1 MHIPT
6 SRRASAGFTL
16 IELLTVIAI
25 IGILAAI
32 VIPTVGKVRE
42 TAQRTVDANNLR
54 EIAKAA
60 SLYAADQSDRLPG
73 NNISPT
79 TFQPSGTAITTTPHL
94 WAAALAR
101 AGLLEDPTFYSS
113 KLDGQRPQA
122 MPAAILDRTPTG
134 FALNSDFAAMPLS
147 VELVGGLRV
156 GHAATTPVAF
166 TRGLQ
171 SSGTWHGT
179 NGVYGESGG
188 FIAYLGGSVTFHK
201 NLDAPGQLVASN
213 GQPTSN
219 LLQAL
224 PFSASATAQ
233 NPNPRIYADTTTGGL
248 GAAGGTESVAPPA
261 L

>member
-1 MHIPT
+1 MQTHHNKRQP
-6 SRRASAGFTL
+6 AGFTL

-60 SLYAADQSDRLPG
+60 TLYAADNSDRLPG
-73 NNISPT
+73 SNLSAT
-79 TFQPSGTAITTTPHL
+79 TFQPSGSAVTTTPHL

-101 AGLLEDPTFYSS
+101 SGLLEDPSFYSS
-113 KLDGQRPQA
+113 KLDGQRPQT
-122 MPAAILDRTPTG
+122 MPSAILDRTAG
-134 FALNSDFAAMPLS
+134 GLVLNSDFSAMPLS
-147 VELVGGLRV
+147 VEVVAGLRM
-156 GHAATTPVAF
+156 GNPSTTPVAF
-166 TRGLQ
+166 TRGLLAAG
-171 SSGTWHGT
+171 SWDATK
-179 NGVYGESGG
+179 GVYGDAGG

-201 NLDAPGQLVASN
+201 NLDAPGQLTSSN

-233 NPNPRIYADTTTGGL
+233 NPNPRVFADSATGGL
-248 GAAGGTESVAPPA
+248 GDADGTESLAPPTI
-261 L
+261 

>member
-1 MHIPT
+1 MHTSP
-6 SRRASAGFTL
+6 SRRRSAGFTL

-54 EIAKAA
+54 EVAKAA
-60 SLYAADQSDRLPG
+60 TLYAADNSDRLPG
-73 NNISPT
+73 NNISAT
-79 TFQPSGTAITTTPHL
+79 TFQPSGAAVTTTPHL

-101 AGLLEDPTFYSS
+101 AGFLEDPSFYSS

-122 MPAAILDRTPTG
+122 MPSAILDRTASG
-134 FALNSDFAAMPLS
+134 FAMNADFAAMPLS
-147 VELVGGLRV
+147 IEVVGGLRL
-156 GHAATTPVAF
+156 GHSATTPVAF

-171 SSGTWHGT
+171 SSGSWDSTK
-179 NGVYGESGG
+179 GVYGDAGG

-219 LLQAL
+219 LLQTL

-233 NPNPRIYADTTTGGL
+233 NPNPRIYADSTVGGL
-248 GAAGGTESVAPPA
+248 GVAGGTESIAPPTP
-261 L
+261 

>member
-1 MHIPT
+1 MQSYHK
-6 SRRASAGFTL
+6 RRKSAGFTL

-54 EIAKAA
+54 EVAKAA
-60 SLYAADQSDRLPG
+60 TLYAADNSDRLPG
-73 NNISPT
+73 TNISAT

-101 AGLLEDPTFYSS
+101 GGYLEDPNFYSS
-113 KLDGQRPQA
+113 KLDDLRPQA
-122 MPAAILDRTPTG
+122 MPSTILDRTAG
-134 FALNSDFAAMPLS
+134 GLALNPDFSAMPLS
-147 VELVGGLRV
+147 VELVGGLRN
-156 GHAATTPVAF
+156 GNAATTPVAF
-166 TRGLQ
+166 TRGLT
-171 SSGTWHGT
+171 SAGTWDAT
-179 NGVYGESGG
+179 KGVYRDAGG
-188 FIAYLGGSVTFHK
+188 YIAYLGGSVTFHK

-224 PFSASATAQ
+224 PYSATATAQ
-233 NPNPRIYADTTTGGL
+233 NPNPRVFADSAAGGI
-248 GAAGGTESVAPPA
+248 GVAGGTESAAPPTP
-261 L
+261 